1 MTPGAPSRAFEG
13 DDRDTGAHRS
23 RGAHRSGSAGHAGE
37 RAGIGRLVIG
47 IATTGRA
54 PILTPTLR
62 AIAGQSRLP
71 DLALISTA
79 DHCDV
84 DAAAL
89 AGLPFE
95 TRVLTGPRGS
105 SPQRNAILDA
115 LAAEDAVLFLDDDF
129 LLAPDYLS
137 RLEALLVEAPD
148 IALVTGRVLADGVTG
163 PGLSLAEGERVLA
176 RAPARPGAVRPA
188 YSGYGC
194 NMAVRMAPVRAHG
207 LRFDEDLPLYAW
219 LEDVDFSRQLAAHGR
234 LVRADALR
242 GVHLGTKMARSP
254 GRRLGY
260 SQIANPIH
268 LTRKG
273 TMTARHALKLMAR
286 NVASNVWYTPRPRPW
301 TDSRG
306 RLSGNVLAVRDWATG
321 RLHPG
326 RVRDL

>member
-1 MTPGAPSRAFEG
+1 MSRAFGG
-13 DDRDTGAHRS
+13 DDAGLGAHPP
-23 RGAHRSGSAGHAGE
+23 G
-37 RAGIGRLVIG
+37 RAGTAAARAGRGRLAIG

-54 PILTPTLR
+54 PILMPTLR
-62 AIAGQSRLP
+62 ALAGQSRLP
-71 DLALISTA
+71 DLVLISAA
-79 DHCDV
+79 DDGDV
-84 DAAAL
+84 DAGAL
-89 AGLPFE
+89 AALPFE

-129 LLAPDYLS
+129 LLAPDYLA
-137 RLEALLVEAPD
+137 RLEALLDGAPD
-148 IALVTGRVLADGVTG
+148 IALVTGCVLADGVTG
-163 PGLSLAEGERVLA
+163 PGLSLAEGERALA
-176 RAPARPGAVRPA
+176 SAPTSSGAVRPA

-219 LEDVDFSRQLAAHGR
+219 LEDVDFSRQLAPHGR

-273 TMTARHALKLMAR
+273 TMTRHHALKLMAR
-286 NVASNVWYTPRPRPW
+286 NVASNLWYTPRPRPW
-301 TDSRG
+301 ADSRG
-306 RLSGNVLAVRDWATG
+306 RLSGNLRAVRDWAMG

-326 RVRDL
+326 RVRDI